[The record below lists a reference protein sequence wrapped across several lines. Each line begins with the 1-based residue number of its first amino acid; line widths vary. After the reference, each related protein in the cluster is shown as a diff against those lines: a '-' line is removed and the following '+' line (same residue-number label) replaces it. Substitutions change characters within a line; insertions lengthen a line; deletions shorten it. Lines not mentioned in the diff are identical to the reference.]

1 MSAQRIHKKEEGQ
14 CASGTAPVM
23 TIQQAAEKWVLT
35 SRRVSK
41 LCQDGRVP
49 GAYKPAGSFW
59 LIPSNAKK
67 PEDGRLLRSRLK
79 KEAEKESK
87 GNG

>member
-1 MSAQRIHKKEEGQ
+1 MSAQHICKKETGQ

-23 TIQQAAEKWVLT
+23 TIQQAAEKWGLT

-67 PEDGRLLRSRLK
+67 PEDGRLLRGRQK
-79 KEAEKESK
+79 KESGK
-87 GNG
+87 GERE